1 VRELR
6 GIGRGIERRLRE
18 LVESGEIAELKEL
31 KRDVSPEL
39 AGLGRFLGVSVKRM
53 LEIGRVLGVR
63 TLDELRA
70 AAHEGRLREV
80 PGIGPETERKLL
92 AALAK
97 EPRPA
102 APRAL
107 LLHRSRPLVEAIA
120 EALGGVAAGD
130 PRRWLDA
137 SERLAVVVAAEEPEP
152 VLQQFEALP
161 QIVAVVERQPRRAL
175 GVTVEGVPVELV
187 VAEPGELGTEL
198 VRATGSQEYVAGLG
212 PLPAAPDEEGVY
224 RALGIPFVPP
234 ELREAGFRGAPP
246 RLLELADV
254 RGDLHTHTTWSDGR
268 ASVYEMGL
276 AARERGY
283 DYLAICDHTV
293 SVGAVPGLEADA
305 VRRQGDE
312 IADANERLAP
322 FRLLRGTECDI
333 QRDGSLDLPDDV
345 LAELDWVQASVHG
358 GQRGS
363 REELTKRVL
372 TALDSP
378 YVSCLSHPTGRLIN
392 HRPPNA
398 VDLEAV
404 FARLAEQGRA
414 VEVNGLPNRLDLRDE
429 HVRLA
434 REAGVAI
441 VVNTDA
447 HSTRGLENMELAVA
461 TARRGGAT
469 AEDVVNTRPLDEVL
483 ARRFGA

>member
-1 VRELR
+1 V
-6 GIGRGIERRLRE
+6 
-18 LVESGEIAELKEL
+18 
-31 KRDVSPEL
+31 
-39 AGLGRFLGVSVKRM
+39 
-53 LEIGRVLGVR
+53 LE
-63 TLDELRA
+63 E
-70 AAHEGRLREV
+70 
-80 PGIGPETERKLL
+80 
-92 AALAK
+92 
-97 EPRPA
+97 
-102 APRAL
+102 
-107 LLHRSRPLVEAIA
+107 
-120 EALGGVAAGD
+120 
-130 PRRWLDA
+130 
-137 SERLAVVVAAEEPEP
+137 
-152 VLQQFEALP
+152 FEALP
-161 QIVAVVERQPRRAL
+161 QIVAVVEREPRRAL

-187 VAEPGELGTEL
+187 VPEPGRLGTEL
-198 VRATGSQEYVAGLG
+198 VRATGSPEYVAALG
-212 PLPAAPDEEGVY
+212 PLPEAPDEEGVY

-234 ELREAGFRGAPP
+234 ELRESGFRGEPS
-246 RLLELADV
+246 RLLELGDV
-254 RGDLHTHTTWSDGR
+254 RGDLHTHTTWSDGK

-293 SVGAVPGLEADA
+293 SVGAVPGLDADG
-305 VRRQGDE
+305 VRRQGEE

-333 QRDGSLDLPDDV
+333 RRDGSLDLPEDL

-363 REELTKRVL
+363 RDELTKRVL
-372 TALDSP
+372 TALESP
-378 YVSCLSHPTGRLIN
+378 FVSCLSHPTGRLIN

-404 FARLAEQGRA
+404 FARLAEQERT

-447 HSTRGLENMELAVA
+447 HSTRGLGNMELAVA

-483 ARRFGA
+483 ARRFGRP